1 MSDIQLF
8 RYGKNGVS
16 ELPGKSAAIEKD
28 LQKLIESHMEA
39 FLGPLRRLSGVGWR
53 IAKAAKLCC
62 CAPRS
67 AWRSLCC

>member
-28 LQKLIESHMEA
+28 LQKLIESYGG
-39 FLGPLRRLSGVGWR
+39 FPWGTFFGDR
-53 IAKAAKLCC
+53 IQHRQD
-62 CAPRS
+62 P
-67 AWRSLCC
+67 

>member
-28 LQKLIESHMEA
+28 
-39 FLGPLRRLSGVGWR
+39 
-53 IAKAAKLCC
+53 
-62 CAPRS
+62 
-67 AWRSLCC
+67 

>member
-8 RYGKNGVS
+8 CYGKNGVS

-39 FLGPLRRLSGVGWR
+39 FLGVRFWRQNTAQARPIRGALTHWGWMKTTR
-53 IAKAAKLCC
+53 Q
-62 CAPRS
+62 
-67 AWRSLCC
+67 

>member
-39 FLGPLRRLSGVGWR
+39 FLGGTFFGDR
-53 IAKAAKLCC
+53 IQHRQD
-62 CAPRS
+62 P
-67 AWRSLCC
+67 